1 MSLAWTRAFP
11 VVMTGHPSSTA
22 LLQYLNVGQALAS
35 TPDQLDDDAVGPMG
49 RAAEWELDWGSTA
62 RQPSAVCGT
71 AGCVAQES
79 RGDLQTDR
87 QRNRPVGGRPMAL
100 GYSRVWHRGPDIQV
114 TEDRSQRR
122 HPATGT
128 RRSLLPP
135 TLLNRYRQTEAPK
148 KDHPRPMHPSEAGMI
163 H

>member
-35 TPDQLDDDAVGPMG
+35 TPDQLDDGAVGPIG
-49 RAAEWELDWGSTA
+49 RAAECELDWGSTA

-87 QRNRPVGGRPMAL
+87 QINRPVGGRPVAL

-122 HPATGT
+122 HPRHRDTAVTGCHQLCSTGT
-128 RRSLLPP
+128 D
-135 TLLNRYRQTEAPK
+135 RQRHQRKITPGRCT
-148 KDHPRPMHPSEAGMI
+148 PLRPA
-163 H
+163 

>member
-35 TPDQLDDDAVGPMG
+35 TPDQLDDDAVGPIG
-49 RAAEWELDWGSTA
+49 RAAECELDWGSTA

-87 QRNRPVGGRPMAL
+87 QRNRPVGGRPVAL

-128 RRSLLPP
+128 QRSLAATNSAQPV
-135 TLLNRYRQTEAPK
+135 QTDRGTKERSPQADAPL
-148 KDHPRPMHPSEAGMI
+148 
-163 H
+163 